1 MPICFGISF
10 TNTLMNQARA
20 LVHVYTDGSVGVS
33 TGAVEMGQ
41 GVNTKMVQVAAH
53 HFGIDTRL
61 VKLETTNTTRVAN
74 TSPSAASATADLNGK
89 ALEDACLQIT
99 QRLLAFAAD
108 VLQLT
113 PTDIPK
119 LALKNNTV
127 WVDDRQTTLTWADLV
142 RQAYMKRLNLSAK
155 GHYATPLIHF
165 DKTIEKGH
173 PFAYHVYGTALT
185 IVTLDCLRGTY
196 TFDAVNVVH
205 DFGSTMNRQIDIGQC
220 EGGIVQGIGWM
231 TLEDVVYNAD
241 GRLLS
246 NALSTYKI
254 PDVYAVPEQINLHFL
269 QTEGHDLAIFKS
281 KAVGEPPL
289 MYGIGAYFA
298 VRNAI
303 MVFNPQANIPYNAP
317 ITPEKVL
324 MALYNPLV

>member
-20 LVHVYTDGSVGVS
+20 LVHVYTDGSVGIS

-61 VKLETTNTTRVAN
+61 IKLETTNTTRVAN

-108 VLQLT
+108 VLQLN

-119 LALKNNTV
+119 LVLKNNTV

-142 RQAYMKRLNLSAK
+142 RQAYIKRLNLSAK

-303 MVFNPQANIPYNAP
+303 KVFNPQANVPYNAP